1 MKYIL
6 LLSLLVLVGCGGS
19 LSNEQKKQLKEGMEA
34 NQIKKISEAEI
45 MDAAFKLGRKISE
58 EVTHAGPENLSE
70 ATRRLEAE
78 HHVKIYPLQQGDSLL
93 LQIEQQ
99 LIEAYTSA
107 DPNLEL
113 TDNVQK
119 IGTDSLLYTV
129 PVMEKVEGEA
139 MQFKYALG
147 VRMPQKEVILSINN

>member
-6 LLSLLVLVGCGGS
+6 SLCLLVMVSCGGS
-19 LSNEQKKQLKEGMEA
+19 LSDEQKKQLKEGMEA

-45 MDAAFKLGRKISE
+45 MDAAFRLGRKISD
-58 EVTHAGPENLSE
+58 EVKHTDMENQSQ
-70 ATRRLEAE
+70 ATRRLESE
-78 HHVKIYPLQQGDSLL
+78 YHVKIYPLQQGDSLL

-113 TDNVQK
+113 SDNVQK
-119 IGTDSLLYTV
+119 IGADSLLYTV
-129 PVMEKVEGEA
+129 PVMEKTEGGA

-147 VRMPQKEVILSINN
+147 IRMPQKEVILSIDN

>member
-6 LLSLLVLVGCGGS
+6 LLSLLAMVSCGGS
-19 LSNEQKKQLKEGMEA
+19 LSDEQKRGLKEGMEA

-58 EVTHAGPENLSE
+58 EVQKAGVENETTS
-70 ATRRLEAE
+70 RLETE

-107 DPNLEL
+107 DANLEL
-113 TDNVQK
+113 SDNVQK

-129 PVMEKVEGEA
+129 PIMEKVESGA

-147 VRMPQKEVILSINN
+147 ILMPQKEVILSINN